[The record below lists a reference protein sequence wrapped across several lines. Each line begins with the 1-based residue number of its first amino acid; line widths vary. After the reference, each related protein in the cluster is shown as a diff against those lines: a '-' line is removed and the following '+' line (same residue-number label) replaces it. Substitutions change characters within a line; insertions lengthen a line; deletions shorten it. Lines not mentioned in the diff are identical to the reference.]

1 MGSPPI
7 MLRMALATGEWIEA
21 GGKGIECTLS
31 KAADGPMLG
40 GSIDLLECRKVLQR
54 DLDRLYQ

>member
-1 MGSPPI
+1 
-7 MLRMALATGEWIEA
+7 MLVPVLFNIFIDYLV
-21 GGKGIECTLS
+21 KGIECTLS